1 MLAIATFPH
10 INLIMITV
18 QEGCTRITSLFLT
31 LMTVVVLV
39 VQNHTQNVALLEFLY
54 NEVSHIAFGLYLS

>member
-10 INLIMITV
+10 INLIMIAV
-18 QEGCTRITSLFLT
+18 QEGCTRVTSMFFT

-39 VQNHTQNVALLEFLY
+39 VQYHTQDVALLEFLY
-54 NEVSHIAFGLYLS
+54 DEVSHITFGLYLS